1 MFNEKYLIQINQEK
15 VIDGGEREGAGGG
28 GGRGGELRLIVN
40 LLKTL
45 RK

>member
-15 VIDGGEREGAGGG
+15 VIDGGEREGRGGG
-28 GGRGGELRLIVN
+28 GGELRLIVN